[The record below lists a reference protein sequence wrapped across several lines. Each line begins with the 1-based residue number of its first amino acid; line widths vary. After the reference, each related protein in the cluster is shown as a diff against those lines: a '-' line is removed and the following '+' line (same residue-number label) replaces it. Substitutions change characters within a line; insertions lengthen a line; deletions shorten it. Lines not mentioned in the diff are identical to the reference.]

1 MSQQATLVPRVIF
14 SGGLIGF
21 EPQTNHGIGA
31 KQTRLSSQFLI
42 LADLA
47 NQLGILKH
55 IYKAEVKLLFFGAPI
70 FLNLETIF

>member
-14 SGGLIGF
+14 SGGLIGS

-42 LADLA
+42 LADLS